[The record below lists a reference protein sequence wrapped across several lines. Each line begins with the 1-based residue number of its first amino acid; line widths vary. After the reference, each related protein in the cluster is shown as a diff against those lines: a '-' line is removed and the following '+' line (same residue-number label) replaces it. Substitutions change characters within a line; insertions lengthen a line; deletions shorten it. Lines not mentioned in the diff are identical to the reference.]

1 MIPIVRHWPMPCSQE
16 RGSVEYAIEMRKE
29 SEKEE
34 LTIDILAYLDEH
46 PRAQDTLEGI
56 VEWWLLER
64 QIRQRMALIQS
75 ALDELVARQLVCRR
89 ETKDK
94 RIIYRVNRAK
104 SAAIRALLKGRTA

>member
-1 MIPIVRHWPMPCSQE
+1 M
-16 RGSVEYAIEMRKE
+16 EYAIEMRKE